1 MFTVVIAEKEH
12 LDGIKEF
19 GSFLKP
25 FLDAAH
31 IAFCEWIPDEETLA
45 DSVPE
50 LTAQVS
56 RHDEWRAVIIADGAG
71 LKRKNPFDLAGY
83 EQPVCGAG
91 ESRESF
97 LLRVRQAKFA
107 AFGRAAKQPL
117 TRLVT
122 HLCEWPIVAEGRNNA
137 AADPEFAEYLAE
149 SLRKQELRREI
160 LGDENPVISLPAEVI
175 CLARRTCGETDYD
188 INTLWTPHIDHN
200 YSRFYDW
207 NMYFDKMR
215 YLVFDLLPEDH
226 KNYTFD
232 YIRFL
237 YVTLLL
243 ANNETPPGCLNPNRV
258 YNIGCEN
265 DESALDRLFS
275 GYNAKLCAT
284 EELLEERLRE
294 LKAKQKERLSDRESE
309 AIFCGNV
316 NIPVVVL
323 DGVDKSGLYAKP
335 GEIGLST
342 DCPTDNEYGI
352 WHSTYQRSRRTLGRL
367 VKQPR
372 RALKKAASDMRNMK
386 TADLDRALLLNE
398 LQLEDVEEHTSEEE
412 LSMVDTVT
420 FGLYGT
426 EDYEKRMEGSD
437 REIRRKIKT
446 RMTKS
451 RTVALSSA
459 VLLIYLAGFLPL
471 VFGNLT
477 DSTGLGY
484 SLLLAFGAV
493 LLVALAALIC
503 LFCLRGALTS
513 LMRSFNTIMHGIDN
527 EIEEGMASYSRYLSH
542 ACNVMRGFSVLNFC
556 KSRKDPDALLA
567 SVYKKHILDLRRAR
581 ENTMEVF
588 GQFISGQSGCDEKAE
603 VYDYDFDR
611 AVDYSYPIPF
621 GERFR
626 RQAEFMQ
633 AGNYVAIP
641 VDFVRRVT
649 LRREEL
655 YD

>member
-12 LDGIKEF
+12 LDGIKEYS
-19 GSFLKP
+19 SFLKP
-25 FLDAAH
+25 FLDAVH
-31 IAFCEWIPDEETLA
+31 ISFCEWKPEEKTLSDA
-45 DSVPE
+45 VPE
-50 LTAQVS
+50 LIAQVS
-56 RHDEWRAVIIADGAG
+56 RHDEWRAIVVADGAG
-71 LKRKNPFDLAGY
+71 LRQKNPFDLAHY
-83 EQPVCGAG
+83 EAPVRGDE
-91 ESRESF
+91 ESREEY

-107 AFGRAAKQPL
+107 AFDRAAEQPL
-117 TRLVT
+117 TRLAT
-122 HLCEWPIVAEGRNNA
+122 WLCEGPLISEGRNNA
-137 AADPEFAEYLAE
+137 SADPEFAEYLAE
-149 SLRKQELRREI
+149 SRRKQELRRGI
-160 LGDENPVISLPAEVI
+160 MGDESPVISLPAEMI
-175 CLARRTCGETDYD
+175 CIARRTCGETEYD
-188 INTLWTPHIDHN
+188 ISTLWTPHIDHN

-237 YVTLLL
+237 YVTMLL
-243 ANNETPPGCLNPNRV
+243 ANNETPSGCLNPNRV

-265 DESALDRLFS
+265 DETALDRLFT

-284 EELLEERLRE
+284 EELLGGKLTALRT
-294 LKAKQKERLSDRESE
+294 KQKERLSDRESE

-323 DGVDKSGLYAKP
+323 DGVDKSKLYAKP
-335 GEIGLST
+335 DEVGLST
-342 DCPTDNEYGI
+342 DCPTDNEYKV
-352 WHSTYQRSRRTLGRL
+352 WHSTYQRSRKTLGRL
-367 VKQPR
+367 IKQPR

-386 TADLDRALLLNE
+386 TADLDSALLLNE
-398 LQLEDVEEHTSEEE
+398 LQLEDVEEHTNEEE

-426 EDYEKRMEGSD
+426 EDYEKRMESSD
-437 REIRRKIKT
+437 REIRRKIET

-451 RTVALSSA
+451 RTLALSAA
-459 VLLIYLAGFLPL
+459 VLLVYLAGFLPL
-471 VFGNLT
+471 VFENIS
-477 DSTGLGY
+477 DRESLGY
-484 SLLLAFGAV
+484 SLMLAFGAV
-493 LLVALAALIC
+493 LVVALAAIIC

-513 LMRSFNTIMHGIDN
+513 LMRRFNSVMHGIDN

-556 KSRKDPDALLA
+556 KSRKDPDMLLA
-567 SVYKKHILDLRRAR
+567 SLYKKHILDVRRAR
-581 ENTMEVF
+581 ENMMEVF
-588 GQFISGQSGCDEKAE
+588 GQFISGKCAFDQRVEA
-603 VYDYDFDR
+603 YDYDFDR

-621 GERFR
+621 GEKL
-626 RQAEFMQ
+626 RQQVEFMQ

-641 VDFVRRVT
+641 VDFVKRVT

-655 YD
+655 FD